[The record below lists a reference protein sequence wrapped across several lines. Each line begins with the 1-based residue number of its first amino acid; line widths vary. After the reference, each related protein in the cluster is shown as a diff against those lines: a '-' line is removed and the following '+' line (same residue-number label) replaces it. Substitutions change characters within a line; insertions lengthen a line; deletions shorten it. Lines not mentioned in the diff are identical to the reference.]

1 MKIVLAAEEAAGLQ
15 TVRLVIGSPHQL
27 HAVLTGSR
35 TGDRT
40 RGVTVA
46 SVAREL
52 SVPVLP
58 ADLVT
63 DPRFADDLRRE
74 GVDVLLNVHSLHL
87 VDAAVLAA
95 PRVGCFNLHPGP
107 LPEYAGMNVASWAL
121 YNGETSHG
129 VTVHWMAPRVD
140 DGPVAFRDSFPIT
153 DTDTALSVSI
163 TCVGRGLSL
172 IQALLAGLAADPVEI
187 PAMDQDRRARRYFG
201 RQVPDDG
208 WITWAAPAK
217 RIVDLVRA
225 CDYGPFDSPWG
236 RARTRR
242 HDTELTIGV
251 ARRTGEC
258 TGSAPGTVGSC
269 DRGEARIAA
278 DDEWVAVRRLRVA
291 DVAVAPDAVL
301 TPGDVLTAAGP
312 VP

>member
-1 MKIVLAAEEAAGLQ
+1 MRIVLAAEETAGVQAL
-15 TVRLVIGSPHQL
+15 RLLTGSPHRL

-35 TGDRT
+35 TDDRT

-46 SVAREL
+46 RAARAL

-58 ADLVT
+58 ADLVK

-129 VTVHWMAPRVD
+129 VTVHWMVPQVD
-140 DGPVAFRDSFPIT
+140 AGPVAFRDSFPIT
-153 DTDTALSVSI
+153 DTDTALSVSA
-163 TCVGRGLSL
+163 TCARRGLSL
-172 IQALLAGLAADPVEI
+172 IEALLTGLAADPVEI

-208 WITWAAPAK
+208 WIPWAAPA
-217 RIVDLVRA
+217 RCIVDLVRA

-236 RARTRR
+236 RARTRQ
-242 HDTELTIGV
+242 HGTELTIG
-251 ARRTGEC
+251 AAQRTGER
-258 TGSAPGTVGSC
+258 TRSAPGTVGSC

-278 DDEWVAVRRLRVA
+278 GDEWVAVRRLRMA
-291 DVAVAPDAVL
+291 GAAVAPDAVL
-301 TPGDVLTAAGP
+301 TRGDVLASAVP
-312 VP
+312 VC

>member
-1 MKIVLAAEEAAGLQ
+1 MRIVLAAEEAAGLQ
-15 TVRLVIGSPHQL
+15 AVRLVVGSPHRL

-35 TGDRT
+35 AGDRT

-46 SVAREL
+46 SAARAL

-58 ADLVT
+58 ADLVK

-74 GVDVLLNVHSLHL
+74 GVDVLLNIHSLHL
-87 VDAAVLAA
+87 LDAAVLAA

-107 LPEYAGMNVASWAL
+107 LPEYAGMNVVSWAL

-140 DGPVAFRDSFPIT
+140 AGPVAFRDSFPLT
-153 DTDTALSVSI
+153 DTDTALSVAA
-163 TCVGRGLSL
+163 TCARRGLSL
-172 IQALLAGLAADPVEI
+172 IEALLAGLAADPVEI
-187 PAMDQDRRARRYFG
+187 PAMDQDGRARRYFG
-201 RQVPDDG
+201 RQVPGDG
-208 WITWAAPAK
+208 WIPWAAPAR

-225 CDYGPFDSPWG
+225 CDYGPFASPWG
-236 RARTRR
+236 RARTCR
-242 HDTELTIGV
+242 HGTEVTIGA
-251 ARRTGEC
+251 ARRTGER
-258 TGSAPGTVGSC
+258 TRSAPGTVGSC

-291 DVAVAPDAVL
+291 DAAVAPDAVL
-301 TPGDVLTAAGP
+301 TPGDVLASAVP
-312 VP
+312 VS